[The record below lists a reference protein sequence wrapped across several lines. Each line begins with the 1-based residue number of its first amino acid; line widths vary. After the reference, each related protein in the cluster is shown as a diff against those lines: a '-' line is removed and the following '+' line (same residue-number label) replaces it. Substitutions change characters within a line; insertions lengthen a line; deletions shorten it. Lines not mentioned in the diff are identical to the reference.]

1 MMTGI
6 VFKIQK
12 YSIHDGPGIRTTV
25 FLKGC
30 PLNCWWCHNPEGQEP
45 SGVIV
50 YHKEKCHHCGR
61 CIEVCNN
68 EAVYFR
74 NKDLKWERNKCTH
87 CYNCIDIC
95 PENAL
100 ESIGRKM
107 TVSSLMDV
115 VEKDTIFYDESG
127 GGVTF
132 TGGEPF
138 QQYEFL
144 YEMLKSCKRKGI
156 HTAIE
161 TSGYTAW
168 DRMENIAGYT
178 DLFLYDLKLMDEG
191 KHIKYTGVSNK
202 TILQNLEKLSAI
214 HNNICV
220 RIPIIPGVNDD
231 EENIDRSILFLKSTS
246 IRNIGILPYH
256 DIGIYK
262 YDKLGIQYRLKGLI
276 TTEVHEM
283 QKIADVF
290 MNNGFCVKIGG

>member
-50 YHKEKCHHCGR
+50 YHEEKCHHCGR
-61 CIEVCNN
+61 CIEICKD
-68 EAVYFR
+68 EAVYFK
-74 NKDLKWERNKCTH
+74 NKDLRWDRNKCTH
-87 CYNCIDIC
+87 CYNCIDVC
-95 PENAL
+95 PDNAL

-107 TVSSLMDV
+107 TVSALMDII
-115 VEKDTIFYDESG
+115 EKDTIFYDESG

-138 QQYEFL
+138 LQYEFL

-202 TILQNLEKLSAI
+202 IILHNLKKLSEI

-220 RIPIIPGVNDD
+220 RIPVIPGVNDD
-231 EENIDRSILFLKSTS
+231 EENIDRSIVFLKSTS

-276 TTEVHEM
+276 TPEVHEM

-290 MNNGFCVKIGG
+290 KNNGFCVKIGG